1 MIMIKLLKMLKAYLF
16 DNDHDLRLRIFMF
29 AEAATLLLLSIT
41 TIELWFCESSFRLII
56 MLVGVIVFFLI
67 TGSIAIRTKKI
78 NIGAIPMIF
87 VMCFMHFTS
96 TFLFDGGINGV
107 APLWFIYD
115 VFLIAVM
122 LSGKLRVFFFVLM
135 QLTGLACYWYA
146 HVHPEAIQSTMS
158 KTVLSRN
165 IYSFS
170 VLFMSCVAISVLIF
184 IIESLYESQNKI
196 AEKQKKEIEA
206 LNASQNRFFSS
217 MSHEIRTPI
226 NTIIGLNEMILREDI
241 SDEVA
246 EDAINIRVAGKLLLS
261 LINDILDMSKVQAG
275 DMHILVD
282 AYDTGNMLSEI
293 VGSLWIRAKEKNLD
307 FKVNVA
313 PDVPAELMG
322 DEVRIKQILT
332 NVINNAIKYTKE
344 GSVALNVSCEKT
356 EEDTYNVVYSVS
368 DTGMGIKKEDI
379 PYLFTAF
386 KRVNEDS
393 TKHIEGTG
401 LGLSIVKQLLDLMN
415 GKVTVNSVYTK
426 GSTFIIEIPQKAATD
441 RTIGEY
447 DYTRNHSLVKRGS
460 YKQKFEAPE
469 ARILAVDDNASNLM
483 VVTKLLRDT
492 KVIVE
497 TASNGVEALK
507 KTLDTEYDLV
517 LMDHLMP
524 EMDGVE
530 CYQNIQTQAGGKN
543 KRTKVVVLTANADEQ
558 SRMLYA
564 QTGFAGYLV
573 KPISGDELETELL
586 KLLPREKVK
595 IIGDEDGN
603 YDDMAWMNVGKKK
616 RIVITTDN
624 IADIPLGLLEK
635 YNIHVINHEVHTSEG
650 TIFKDGIEI
659 DTRGVLSYMKDED
672 HHMKSVPPDV
682 KAFETFFADNLQYA
696 NNIIHISVSS
706 KVANTGYE
714 NCLTASESFDN
725 VTVIDSG
732 HVSSGEG
739 LLALMAAMY
748 ADSNKTVPE
757 VVEYIEKIKGHIQTS
772 FIVDNLS
779 YMARNE
785 QVSNRGANLINSLM
799 IRPVIVAKSG
809 KLKVGKVYFGSS
821 KKSWKEYIR
830 SSLGRFNDDS
840 KFLFVTYVGI
850 NNSDIEWIKQEI
862 RKKTDYENI
871 IFMQASPSIAVNCGP
886 GTFGMIYLDKD
897 AV

>member
-1 MIMIKLLKMLKAYLF
+1 MLEFLNKLKTYLF
-16 DNDHDLRLRIFMF
+16 DNEHDLRLRIFMF
-29 AEAATLLLLSIT
+29 AQTATLLLLGIT
-41 TIELWFCESSFRLII
+41 TIELWLCDSSFRLII
-56 MLVGVIVFFLI
+56 MLSGVVILFAI

-78 NIGAIPMIF
+78 NIGAIPMIIMMGF
-87 VMCFMHFTS
+87 LHFTS
-96 TFLFDGGINGV
+96 TFFFDGGINGV

-115 VFLIAVM
+115 CFLIAVM
-122 LSGKLRVFFFVLM
+122 LTGKLRVIFFVLM
-135 QLTGLACYWYA
+135 QLTGLACYWVSYKY
-146 HVHPEAIQSTMS
+146 PESVSTTMS
-158 KTVLSRN
+158 KTLLSRN

-170 VLFMSCVAISVLIF
+170 VLFMSCVALAILIF
-184 IIESLYESQNKI
+184 IIETLYESQNRI

-246 EDAINIRVAGKLLLS
+246 EDAINIRVAGKLLLN

-293 VGSLWIRAKEKNLD
+293 VGSLWIRAKEKNLE
-307 FKVNVA
+307 FKINVA

-322 DEVRIKQILT
+322 DEVRIKQILM
-332 NVINNAIKYTKE
+332 NVVNNAIKYTKE
-344 GSVALNVSCEKT
+344 GSVALNVSCEKN
-356 EEDTYNVVYSVS
+356 EDDTFRMIYSVS

-401 LGLSIVKQLLDLMN
+401 LGLSIVKQLLDLMG

-426 GSTFIIEIPQKAATD
+426 GSTFIIEIPQKAASD

-447 DYTRNHSLVKRGS
+447 DYTRNHSLVKRGT

-492 KVIVE
+492 KVMVE

-507 KTLDTEYDLV
+507 MTLNTEYDLV

-524 EMDGVE
+524 EMDGIE

-543 KRTKVVVLTANADEQ
+543 KKTKVVVLTANADEE

-573 KPISGDELETELL
+573 KPISGDELESELI

-595 IIGDEDGN
+595 ITGETEGA
-603 YDDMAWMNVGKKK
+603 YDDSMAWMNVGRKK
-616 RIVITTDN
+616 RILITTDSA
-624 IADIPLGLLEK
+624 ADIPNGLLEK
-635 YNIHVINHEVHTSEG
+635 YNIRTVSHEVHTAEG
-650 TIFKDGIEI
+650 TIFKDGLEI
-659 DTRGVLSYMKDED
+659 DTRGVLSYMRNED
-672 HHMKSVPPDV
+672 HHMKSVCPDV
-682 KAFETFFADNLQYA
+682 KTYESFFADNLQYA
-696 NNIIHISVSS
+696 NNIIHISISANVSS
-706 KVANTGYE
+706 EGYPNCVA
-714 NCLTASESFDN
+714 AAESFDN
-725 VTVIDSG
+725 VTIIDST

-739 LLALMAAMY
+739 LLALYAAMY
-748 ADSNKTVPE
+748 ADSNKSVPE
-757 VVEYIEKIKGHIQTS
+757 VVEYINNLKHNIQTS

-779 YMARNE
+779 YMARND
-785 QVSNRGANLINSLM
+785 QVSKRTANLLNSLM
-799 IRPVIVAKSG
+799 IRPVIRTKKG
-809 KLKVGKVYFGSS
+809 KLTVDKIYFGSS
-821 KKSWKEYIR
+821 KNAWKKYIKSK
-830 SSLGRFNDDS
+830 LAKFDTDS

-850 NNSDIEWIKQEI
+850 NHADIEWIRKEI
-862 RKKTDYENI
+862 SDKIDYDNV

-886 GTFGMIYLDKD
+886 GTFGMLYLQKETE
-897 AV
+897 